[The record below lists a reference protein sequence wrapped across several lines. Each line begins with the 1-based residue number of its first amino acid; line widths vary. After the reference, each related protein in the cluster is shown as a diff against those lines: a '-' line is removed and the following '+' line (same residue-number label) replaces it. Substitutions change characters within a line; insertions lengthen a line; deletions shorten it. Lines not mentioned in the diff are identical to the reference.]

1 MNVDGAG
8 RRWSLPER
16 PMKPPAPMP
25 YASPITPTMKQMNR
39 SKPMKHPMPIK
50 PESHLKQLKEIT
62 AVLFSLAIAGTM
74 LPPTS
79 HAAMLDELTT
89 PLADPLLA
97 QPPVL
102 VHGKPL
108 PGDQEGLICSP
119 GPTVLRE
126 PLSLADAIDLALCQ
140 HPQVQAAWAGIKIQA
155 AQLGEAR
162 AAYLPSVNAGAS
174 QVRSK
179 TSPAAGEGVRST
191 HSYYAA
197 LTWRLLDAGAR
208 AANRRAADALLEAA
222 AASHDATLQKAM
234 ANVIGLYFDA
244 QSSQASEQ
252 ARAQSEALARQ
263 VLETALKREQRGVG
277 SRPETLQART
287 FVAKAELE
295 LARARGQHQKALVA
309 LNLAMGAP
317 VAGEDAQTL
326 SLAPHTDDDL
336 PALEL
341 DLREWLQSAREQHP
355 AILAAQAQLDA
366 SREKVQATRAE
377 GLPSVDLSA
386 GQYINGR
393 PNQSPGARGERD
405 TTVGVSLNIPL
416 FDGFSRTY
424 KVRGAQGQVE
434 LRQAELRDVQ
444 AQVQGDI
451 STAYVEASAA
461 LRNLAS
467 SRRLLDAAQSSV
479 DAISRKYDS
488 GIADIVEM
496 LNAQA
501 ALSDASQ
508 ERIRT
513 LSDWRSARLRLLA
526 NAGRMSRSVLATD
539 AKP

>member
-1 MNVDGAG
+1 
-8 RRWSLPER
+8 
-16 PMKPPAPMP
+16 
-25 YASPITPTMKQMNR
+25 MKQ
-39 SKPMKHPMPIK
+39 SKPMKRPKPMA
-50 PESHLKQLKEIT
+50 PERHLKLLKELT
-62 AVLFSLAIAGTM
+62 AVLFSLAIAGSM
-74 LPPTS
+74 LPPST
-79 HAAMLDELTT
+79 HAAVLDELAT
-89 PLADPLLA
+89 PLVDPLLA

-102 VHGKPL
+102 EHGKPL
-108 PGDQEGLICSP
+108 PGDQERLICSADP
-119 GPTVLRE
+119 ILMRE

-155 AQLGEAR
+155 AQVGEAR
-162 AAYLPSVNAGAS
+162 AAYLPSINAGAGQS
-174 QVRSK
+174 QSW
-179 TSPAAGEGVRST
+179 TSPAAGEGMRAT
-191 HSYYAA
+191 RNYYAV
-197 LTWRLLDAGAR
+197 LTWRLLDSGTR
-208 AANRRAADALLEAA
+208 AANQRAADAMLEAA

-234 ANVIGLYFDA
+234 ANVISLYFEA
-244 QSSQASEQ
+244 QSGKASEQ
-252 ARAQSEALARQ
+252 ARAQSETLARL
-263 VLETALKREQRGVG
+263 VLATAVKREQRGVG

-295 LARARGQHQKALVA
+295 SARASGQYQKALVA
-309 LNLAMGAP
+309 LNLAMGTP
-317 VAGEDAQTL
+317 VSGDDAQGLT
-326 SLAPHTDDDL
+326 LAPFNDDE
-336 PALEL
+336 PAALGQ
-341 DLREWLQSAREQHP
+341 DLREWLQTARQQHP
-355 AILAAQAQLDA
+355 AILAAQAQLDV

-377 GLPSVDLSA
+377 GLPTVDLSA

-405 TTVGVSLNIPL
+405 TTVGVSVNIPL

-451 STAYVEASAA
+451 ASAYVEASAA

-467 SRRLLDAAQSSV
+467 SRRLLEAAQSSV

-526 NAGRMSRSVLATD
+526 NAGRMSRSVVAAD
-539 AKP
+539 ARP

>member
-1 MNVDGAG
+1 
-8 RRWSLPER
+8 
-16 PMKPPAPMP
+16 
-25 YASPITPTMKQMNR
+25 MKQMNR
-39 SKPMKHPMPIK
+39 SKPMKHPMPMK

-62 AVLFSLAIAGTM
+62 AVLFSLGIAGTM

-119 GPTVLRE
+119 GLTVPRE

-140 HPQVQAAWAGIKIQA
+140 HPQVQATWAGIKIQA

-191 HSYYAA
+191 HSYYAT
-197 LTWRLLDAGAR
+197 LTWRLLDEGAR
-208 AANRRAADALLEAA
+208 AANRRAADAQLEAA
-222 AASHDATLQKAM
+222 TASHDATLQKAM
-234 ANVIGLYFDA
+234 ANVIDLYFDA

-317 VAGEDAQTL
+317 VAGEDAQSL
-326 SLAPHTDDDL
+326 SLALAPHTDDDL

-341 DLREWLQSAREQHP
+341 DLREWLQTARKQHP

-377 GLPSVDLSA
+377 GLPSVDLRA
-386 GQYINGR
+386 GQYVNGR

-467 SRRLLDAAQSSV
+467 SRRLLEAAQSSV

-501 ALSDASQ
+501 ALSDANQ

-526 NAGRMSRSVLATD
+526 NAGRMSRSVAAAD